1 MKRAASVAASTVC
14 PRRRECECTALRRG
28 LPYGAVMATAGAAV
42 LAGRCGLPFLVAPLL
57 AVAMAWAVWLLVA
70 GVHRHRHEFSLGW
83 QPWVEIGFAD
93 EHSGIHTV
101 PLGVAVIAGGL
112 AELAAAGTMRSVL
125 LPLAAAVLVL
135 AWLLTCACIGRFAW
149 ALAKYRVDLAAV
161 DGAWFLV
168 PAAALG
174 SAMATLQLAPSL
186 AGGWTLPLQW
196 LALVAAILGSLGYVA
211 VAVVAAA
218 RVSRF
223 GLRGVP
229 QTPWWIAMGC
239 AGLAAAALGA
249 AVDAAI
255 PGAPALRTT
264 LVVAMSA
271 LEVFA
276 VMLCVPVLVGSLRF
290 LLRACRFRAAA
301 AWPPTFSTAVFALGG
316 LWTGKV
322 LQSPVFHTI
331 GLAAGF
337 ATLGFW
343 AVTVAWNASEWMR
356 RRRALAG

>member
-1 MKRAASVAASTVC
+1 
-14 PRRRECECTALRRG
+14 
-28 LPYGAVMATAGAAV
+28 MATAGAAV

-70 GVHRHRHEFSLGW
+70 GARSHRREFSLGW
-83 QPWVEIGFAD
+83 RPWIEIGFAD

-112 AELAAAGTMRSVL
+112 AGLAAAGTVRSVL

-149 ALAKYRVDLAAV
+149 ALVKYRADLAAV

-174 SAMATLQLAPSL
+174 SALATLQLAPSL
-186 AGGWTLPLQW
+186 ADGRAPPLQW
-196 LALVAAILGSLGYVA
+196 LALAAAIFGSLGYAA

-218 RVSRF
+218 RVWRF

-239 AGLAAAALGA
+239 AGLAAAALGSV
-249 AVDAAI
+249 VDAGI
-255 PGAPALRTT
+255 PGAAALRAT
-264 LVVAMSA
+264 LIVAMCG

-276 VMLCVPVLVGSLRF
+276 VVLCVPVLAGSLRF

-322 LQSPVFHTI
+322 LQSPVFHAI

-343 AVTVAWNASEWMR
+343 VVTVVWNASEWVR
-356 RRRALAG
+356 RRHAVAG